1 MRTDANML
9 VPVQLP
15 PGIVRAN
22 TPYDTPGSWWDTNL
36 VRWKSGTLLPI
47 GGNQRITGTPL
58 DSSVRK
64 LHIFRDNSNSLFT
77 LVGTTSK
84 LWLSQSGFAD
94 ITPAGLVSLSTIGV
108 YGGYGT
114 FGYGVGTYG
123 THRPQP
129 SPFYSPYAYW
139 TFANW
144 GQDVILTNN
153 ADGRLFYYASSTPTT
168 APTVISTAPIGNG
181 AVLVTN
187 ERYVLAVGQT
197 GGGGTL
203 RRVAWSSRED
213 YSDWNFASTTNTAGY
228 QDLPTR
234 TPLLK
239 GVGVREGVLI
249 FSYSEAYL
257 AQFVGQPYNYGFT
270 YIGDTEMF
278 NPDSVATFN
287 GKAVWPSRTGF
298 QLYSGGFIQPLPCP
312 FWDEI
317 VAEMDPLYGPF
328 GIHGCDNGAHPEI
341 WWFYATVGNTTPNR
355 YVIWNYQENWW
366 AWGYMSRTAM
376 APGEVYQY
384 PIMGDADGNVFQHEV
399 GYTDSGVTRVG
410 QVYAETGALGLGNGD
425 QGIEISQALP
435 ATGTGAT
442 ALRMQFFTR
451 MAPEGAERTFGP
463 YTPRADG
470 YTDVRVSGREAR
482 MRFVAAQDGP
492 FGVGKMRFDVASGP
506 GR

>member
-94 ITPAGLVSLSTIGV
+94 ITPSGLVSLSTIGF

-181 AVLVTN
+181 AVVTSSIVWETRGARTLFGRRGVPGDSRARGGDHAPVDVRN
-187 ERYVLAVGQT
+187 GHLDGDPPRRTRVPRAVGV
-197 GGGGTL
+197 
-203 RRVAWSSRED
+203 VA
-213 YSDWNFASTTNTAGY
+213 
-228 QDLPTR
+228 
-234 TPLLK
+234 
-239 GVGVREGVLI
+239 GVRHRLRKHRDQRPGGVVRVDQHRSGDGLQHDELLENTQFVPVVSLATDI
-249 FSYSEAYL
+249 FSLNWRLKSTQSLCYFL
-257 AQFVGQPYNYGFT
+257 HKCIQ
-270 YIGDTEMF
+270 IG
-278 NPDSVATFN
+278 
-287 GKAVWPSRTGF
+287 
-298 QLYSGGFIQPLPCP
+298 
-312 FWDEI
+312 
-317 VAEMDPLYGPF
+317 
-328 GIHGCDNGAHPEI
+328 
-341 WWFYATVGNTTPNR
+341 
-355 YVIWNYQENWW
+355 
-366 AWGYMSRTAM
+366 
-376 APGEVYQY
+376 
-384 PIMGDADGNVFQHEV
+384 
-399 GYTDSGVTRVG
+399 
-410 QVYAETGALGLGNGD
+410 
-425 QGIEISQALP
+425 
-435 ATGTGAT
+435 
-442 ALRMQFFTR
+442 
-451 MAPEGAERTFGP
+451 
-463 YTPRADG
+463 
-470 YTDVRVSGREAR
+470 
-482 MRFVAAQDGP
+482 
-492 FGVGKMRFDVASGP
+492 
-506 GR
+506 